1 MQQGSAADYDVS
13 TTIEGEEGRIV
24 IECMDDGSSF
34 SNFRRF
40 QGRAISPDGTAVDLQ
55 VVQTGPGRYEGTFKA
70 DERGTYLVNVTAA
83 GTAEQGP
90 TSIRTGVTVAYSPEF
105 KDVTVNEAL
114 LREVAE
120 ATSGRVLEM
129 NAQPETV
136 FAHNLPPTIS
146 RTPIWDTLLKLAVF
160 MFLVDVAV
168 RRIAI
173 DPLKM
178 LARVRSTIGSLA
190 GRFGAGKRAEETL
203 TDLKSVRERVRSE
216 KTAEGDASAIAAARE
231 AAEKRAS
238 ERAGAPAASTK
249 FDAGAATKKP
259 AEDIVTAL
267 GGHKGAGAKPGEAKA
282 PKKKEGPQESTTARL
297 LKAKKRAQQQKEQ
310 EDKEQS

>member
-1 MQQGSAADYDVS
+1 
-13 TTIEGEEGRIV
+13 
-24 IECMDDGSSF
+24 
-34 SNFRRF
+34 
-40 QGRAISPDGTAVDLQ
+40 
-55 VVQTGPGRYEGTFKA
+55 
-70 DERGTYLVNVTAA
+70 
-83 GTAEQGP
+83 
-90 TSIRTGVTVAYSPEF
+90 VTVAYSPEF

-168 RRIAI
+168 RRIAV

-178 LARVRSTIGSLA
+178 LARARSTIGSLA

-203 TDLKSVRERVRSE
+203 TDLKSVREKVRAERTS
-216 KTAEGDASAIAAARE
+216 EGDESAIAAARD

-238 ERAGAPAASTK
+238 KRGDVPAASAE

-259 AEDIVTAL
+259 AEDIVKSL
-267 GGHKGAGAKPGEAKA
+267 GGHKGADPKPGEAKA
-282 PKKKEGPQESTTARL
+282 NEKKEGPQESTTARL
-297 LKAKKRAQQQKEQ
+297 LKARKRARR
-310 EDKEQS
+310 